1 MNAIAKEIQTSN
13 EFDQLKNRLKATW
26 MTGDYD
32 LFSRFME
39 KDAEQFFQR
48 LGVKPGTR
56 LLDVG
61 CGAGQLALIAARAG
75 AQVTG
80 CDIATNW
87 IEKARA
93 RAAAEGL
100 EITFEEGDAES
111 LPYRRWSV

>member
-1 MNAIAKEIQTSN
+1 MSAIAGAAQTSGEFN
-13 EFDQLKNRLKATW
+13 ELKIRLKATW
-26 MTGDYD
+26 MAGDYD

-48 LGVKPGTR
+48 LGVKPGAR

-75 AQVTG
+75 AQVSG

-93 RAAAEGL
+93 RAADEGL
-100 EITFEEGDAES
+100 RIAFEEECPDKAGE
-111 LPYRRWSV
+111 